1 MKKTLLYLITVLL
14 LALSAC
20 SSDNAEQEEHQSSKI
35 EGIRLKAI
43 SDFYGNQTRR
53 DLDFSKADKE
63 HQIILTNNLEANLS
77 FALNN
82 NAYTLL
88 ENNNINVSIIDALID
103 YDTNYRSQ
111 EHGFELVV
119 QKYNLNE
126 RDVYFLAFSIETF
139 DYLIDS
145 TLMETRSGKT
155 LVSCATAVVGSVIT
169 TVGATTIATGWG
181 LGLFLVGKA
190 VSLVGVAMCAS

>member
-1 MKKTLLYLITVLL
+1 M
-14 LALSAC
+14 
-20 SSDNAEQEEHQSSKI
+20 
-35 EGIRLKAI
+35 
-43 SDFYGNQTRR
+43 
-53 DLDFSKADKE
+53 
-63 HQIILTNNLEANLS
+63 LTNNVSGVGYAVQAAS
-77 FALNN
+77 DSKHK
-82 NAYTLL
+82 LL
-88 ENNNINVSIIDALID
+88 VHSHIGASTDKRENNNINVSIIDALID

-145 TLMETRSGKT
+145 IPMETRSGKK

-190 VSLVGVAMCAS
+190 VSLVGVAMCAT